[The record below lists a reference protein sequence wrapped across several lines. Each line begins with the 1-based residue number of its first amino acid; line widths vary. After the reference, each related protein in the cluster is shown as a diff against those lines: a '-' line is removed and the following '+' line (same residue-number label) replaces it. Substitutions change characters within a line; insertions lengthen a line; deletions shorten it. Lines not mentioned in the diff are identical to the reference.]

1 MSTSGTSV
9 IVIGG
14 GIVGLAVA
22 NELTAA
28 GHHVRVLEK
37 ETALA
42 AHQTGRN
49 SGVIHSGLYYRPG
62 SLKARL
68 CVAGAASMTEFA
80 ADHHIAHD
88 VPGKLVVAS
97 DERQVEGL
105 RELERRARANGVPS
119 TWLTAEQARE
129 IEPHVSCVAALR
141 VHTTGRIDYAEV
153 TRALADLVTAH
164 GGEVLLGQQVTRIT
178 ETSSGVLAATDH
190 DQFHADLLVNCAGL
204 HSDRIARLGGLEPDV
219 RIIPFRGEYYELDE
233 AYADLVRGLV
243 YPVPDPDLPF
253 LGVHLTR
260 GLDGTVHAGPNAV
273 LAGARE
279 GYTWTTL
286 RGRDLLD
293 TATWPGF
300 RPLAR
305 TYWKTGAVEV
315 ARSLSR
321 RRFATALRALVPG
334 LPTEALRRAPAGV
347 RAQAIDR
354 AGSLVDDFHFARSPR
369 QFHVLNAPS
378 PAATASLEIAKHVV
392 AELTAQG

>member
-1 MSTSGTSV
+1 MSTTGTSV

-22 NELTAA
+22 NELTTV
-28 GHHVRVLEK
+28 GHHVRVLE
-37 ETALA
+37 
-42 AHQTGRN
+42 
-49 SGVIHSGLYYRPG
+49 
-62 SLKARL
+62 
-68 CVAGAASMTEFA
+68 
-80 ADHHIAHD
+80 
-88 VPGKLVVAS
+88 
-97 DERQVEGL
+97 
-105 RELERRARANGVPS
+105 
-119 TWLTAEQARE
+119 
-129 IEPHVSCVAALR
+129 
-141 VHTTGRIDYAEV
+141 RIV
-153 TRALADLVTAH
+153 
-164 GGEVLLGQQVTRIT
+164 
-178 ETSSGVLAATDH
+178 
-190 DQFHADLLVNCAGL
+190 
-204 HSDRIARLGGLEPDV
+204 
-219 RIIPFRGEYYELDE
+219 PFRGEYYELDE
-233 AYADLVRGLV
+233 AHTDLVRGLV

-293 TATWPGF
+293 TMTWPGF

-321 RRFATALRALVPG
+321 RRFASALRALVPE
-334 LPTEALRRAPAGV
+334 LSTEALLRAPAGV

-369 QFHVLNAPS
+369 QLHVLNAPS
-378 PAATASLEIAKHVV
+378 PAATASLEIAKHIV
-392 AELTAQG
+392 AELTACN

>member
-1 MSTSGTSV
+1 MSTTGTSV

-22 NELTAA
+22 NELTTA

-37 ETALA
+37 EPAVA

-49 SGVIHSGLYYRPG
+49 SGVIHSGLYYKPE

-68 CVAGAASMTEFA
+68 CVAGAASMKQFA
-80 ADHHIAHD
+80 REHDIPHD

-97 DERQVEGL
+97 DDHRVAVL
-105 RELERRARANGVPS
+105 RELRRRGDANGVPS
-119 TWLTAEQARE
+119 TWLSAEAART
-129 IEPHVSCVAALR
+129 IEPHVRCVAALR
-141 VHTTGRIDYAEV
+141 VPSTGRIDYAEV
-153 TRALADLVTAH
+153 TRKLADLVATH
-164 GGEVLLGQQVTRIT
+164 GGQVLLGQQVTRIT
-178 ETSSGVLAATDH
+178 ETSSGVLVGTDH
-190 DQFHADLLVNCAGL
+190 DEFRADLLVNCAGL
-204 HSDRIARLGGLEPDV
+204 HSDRMARLGGLDPDV

-233 AYADLVRGLV
+233 AHADLVRGLV

-260 GLDGTVHAGPNAV
+260 GLDGTGHAGPNAV

-279 GYTWTTL
+279 GYGWTTI

-293 TATWPGF
+293 TVAWTGF

-305 TYWKTGAVEV
+305 TYWRTGATEV

-321 RRFATALRALVPG
+321 RRFAAALRVLVPD

-354 AGSLVDDFHFARSPR
+354 AGSLVDDFYFSRSPR

-378 PAATASLEIAKHVV
+378 PAATASLEIAKHIVE
-392 AELTAQG
+392 ELTARE